1 MEDTVIKDDPGIFL
15 TEILVNDGGDRF
27 DIIATLSGT
36 EQELIDATRSWRSK
50 PPRSQLGR
58 DA

>member
-1 MEDTVIKDDPGIFL
+1 M
-15 TEILVNDGGDRF
+15 NDGGDRF

-36 EQELIDATRSWRSK
+36 EQELIDADAIMEIETARS
-50 PPRSQLGR
+50 PTGA